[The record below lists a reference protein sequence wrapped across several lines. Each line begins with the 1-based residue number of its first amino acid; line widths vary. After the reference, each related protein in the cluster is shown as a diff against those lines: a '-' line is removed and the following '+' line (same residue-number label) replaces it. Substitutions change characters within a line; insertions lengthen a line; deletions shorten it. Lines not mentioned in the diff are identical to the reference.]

1 MQFTPP
7 ITNGYTVYSKTGCSY
22 CKKAKNLF
30 DELQLYYTVV
40 SCDKYLLDS
49 RDEFL
54 DFIKT
59 RAGKEYKTFPMV
71 FHNGSFI
78 GGYTDT
84 LKYCDTNSD

>member
-1 MQFTPP
+1 MIFTPP
-7 ITNGYTVYSKTGCSY
+7 IANGYTIYSKIGCSY

-40 SCDKYLLDS
+40 SCDEYLLES

-54 DFIKT
+54 DFIKD
-59 RAGKEYKTFPMV
+59 RARKEYKTFPMI

-78 GGYTDT
+78 GGYVDT
-84 LKYCDTNSD
+84 LKYCDTQSD